1 MSTKIKIALSFF
13 CFLSYVGSVDAGI
26 KTKNHDN
33 IKSVDLGSM
42 RSSTGVL
49 DSISSLKTASEIAAT
64 KSKPIVAPASNYWIA
79 NRGESLQALTV
90 RWAELAGY
98 QVVWDIPYD
107 YQIDAS
113 FVLNGSFIDVIK
125 KLYNEFSNS
134 DRPMK
139 IDIYKQQKLIHVGS
153 L

>member
-1 MSTKIKIALSFF
+1 MNTKIKMALSFF
-13 CFLSYVGSVDAGI
+13 CFLTYAGSVEAGI
-26 KTKNHDN
+26 NIKNHDD

-42 RSSTGVL
+42 HGSAGGLS
-49 DSISSLKTASEIAAT
+49 SISSLKTASEIAAT
-64 KSKPIVAPASNYWIA
+64 KSKSIVAPASNYWIA
-79 NRGESLQALTV
+79 NRGESLQDLTV

-107 YQIDAS
+107 YHIDAS
-113 FVLNGSFIDVIK
+113 FVLNGGFIDVIK
-125 KLYNEFSNS
+125 KLYNEFGNS
-134 DRPMK
+134 ERPMK